1 MIRRFFLIP
10 LLCWTAALPAPPT
23 ESKQA
28 AFQQIGPTLQRLAEI
43 TGLKAV
49 RKVQA
54 DTIDKQRLRKYV
66 EDQMKYELKPE
77 EIRIEELSLK
87 KLGLVPADFNLAAS
101 TVDLMT
107 EQAAAFYDYRKKK
120 LFLLNTP
127 ESAPVSESEQETVV
141 AHELAHALADQHF
154 NLNKYLHRGKTDDSS
169 LARMAVM
176 EGQATWLM
184 YEMAGERTGQPLSKN
199 PALVEMMSR
208 GNDARADIYP
218 VLASTPLYMRASLLF
233 PYMQG
238 LRFQNFVYSK
248 MGKVAFSE
256 VFRNPPVNSQQILH
270 PEKYLNAVRSAD
282 VTLSTPVSATPYKTV
297 NQGTI
302 GEFDHAILLEQ
313 YQNKQQADAISPHW
327 RGGGFRL
334 YESKKNKGETVLA
347 YASVWEDNNS
357 ARMMF
362 DAYRSVLAG
371 KWKKLQITERSENT
385 ITGTGDDGYFFI
397 RVDDNHV
404 SSLEG
409 LKTKEDLMASLR
421 ASIGRR

>member
-1 MIRRFFLIP
+1 MLRLLLIP
-10 LLCWTAALPAPPT
+10 LLSFALAWPAPAADANRAAL
-23 ESKQA
+23 
-28 AFQQIGPTLQRLAEI
+28 QQIGPTMQRLADI
-43 TGLKAV
+43 TGLKAL

-77 EIRIEELSLK
+77 EIRIEEMSLK
-87 KLGLVPADFNLAAS
+87 KLGLVPANFNLAKS

-120 LFLLNTP
+120 LFVLQSP
-127 ESAPVSESEQETVV
+127 ESGPVTQAEEETVI

-184 YEMAGERTGQPLSKN
+184 YEMAGERTGQSLSRN
-199 PALVEMMSR
+199 PELVDMMSR
-208 GNDARADIYP
+208 GSDTRSDMYP

-248 MGKVAFSE
+248 MGQVSFTE
-256 VFRNPPVNSQQILH
+256 VFRNPPANSQQILH
-270 PEKYLNAVRSAD
+270 PEKYLNAVHSAD
-282 VTLSTPVSATPYKTV
+282 VTLPSLVSETRYKAV

-302 GEFDHAILLEQ
+302 GEFDHSILLEQ
-313 YQNKQQADAISPHW
+313 YQNKQQAESIAPHW

-334 YESKKNKGETVLA
+334 YESKKEKGDTVLA
-347 YASVWEDNNS
+347 YASVWDDTSS
-357 ARMMF
+357 ARRMF
-362 DAYRSVLAG
+362 DAYRDILSG
-371 KWKKLQITERSENT
+371 KWKKLDIEERSENT
-385 ITGTGDDGYFFI
+385 VTGVGDDGYFFVRI
-397 RVDDNHV
+397 DDNRV

-409 LKTKEDLMASLR
+409 LKTKQELMASLR
-421 ASIGRR
+421 ASIGHR